1 MRCALRQL
9 LTALAVV
16 ALSITAAAQERD
28 RAKIQEKFKWDLG
41 DIFRN
46 EAAWRAAKDKL
57 TADIQT
63 LGSFKG
69 KLTASPTAL
78 ADALDRI
85 YNASQELGRLYS
97 YASLRAD
104 EDTRISANQGMRQEM
119 VQVAAAF
126 SAATSYVDPEILK
139 AGKATIDQFLA
150 AEPRLKPYRMRLD
163 DVVRRAAHTLSDSE
177 EKLLADALP
186 MAGSASN
193 VFGILANA
201 DFPYPTVTLS
211 DSVWAARRTTLSR
224 RIRYGFRRGS
234 PATYLSMVALPALRI
249 SGST

>member
-1 MRCALRQL
+1 MRSPLRPL
-9 LTALAVV
+9 WTALAVA

-28 RAKIQEKFKWDLG
+28 RAKIPEKFRWDLG

-57 TADIQT
+57 SADIQS

-85 YNASQELGRLYS
+85 YGVAEELGRTYS

-104 EDTRISANQGMRQEM
+104 EDTRISANQALRQEM

-139 AGKATIDQFLA
+139 AGK
-150 AEPRLKPYRMRLD
+150 E
-163 DVVRRAAHTLSDSE
+163 
-177 EKLLADALP
+177 
-186 MAGSASN
+186 
-193 VFGILANA
+193 
-201 DFPYPTVTLS
+201 
-211 DSVWAARRTTLSR
+211 
-224 RIRYGFRRGS
+224 
-234 PATYLSMVALPALRI
+234 
-249 SGST
+249 